1 MTDAERRAIAA
12 LLLVVAVGHL
22 TLFPKV
28 ADLDGFYHLGHAQ
41 AYLEGSFLDTSLPW
55 ATQSA
60 IRDAGADLWWGF
72 HVLLAPFALFDDPGV
87 GVRVAAAALTL
98 VLGVGVYRLLGR
110 HGVPGAGWWAA
121 GFLIAVPNVFFRFL
135 MVRPHVLSLAASVA
149 LVSVMARGRWWHV
162 ALLSAAISW
171 LHLSLFWVVPGLV
184 IAYALVRMPVV
195 IGSEIDP
202 DDRSV
207 PIGAAFWAGL
217 LGLVAGWLLRPHPIS
232 TLELLNVQLVRLFAQ
247 KATDEPMLF
256 AAELLP
262 IGFAELV
269 RTTWSFGLVWLA
281 ALAVTLRH
289 VTRGMVAKLGQERA
303 TVLVVATL
311 VSVAFLGLAVV
322 SARRAMVQWMA
333 FGFLTLPLAWSFLL
347 DDRARRLARAPLA
360 VLLAAHLVWG
370 AWRHSLN
377 VGQAAFDGDSLGE
390 AAAFLAANSA
400 PGEVVFHA
408 RWDNFGPLLAHN
420 RTNHYLGGMDPI
432 FQFAHDAR
440 TYWEFFYLS
449 TDINV
454 EWTCD
459 VFPPCAGGAV
469 TDSHRAIREH
479 FGARWVLVEPR
490 RNPRLALELLN
501 DPRYALAL
509 ETQREAVFEV
519 LPDTAGVGR

>member
-1 MTDAERRAIAA
+1 MNDPERRSLAA
-12 LLLVVAVGHL
+12 LLLVVGVGHL
-22 TLFPKV
+22 SLFPKV
-28 ADLDGFYHLGHAQ
+28 ADLDGFYHIGHTQ
-41 AYLEGSFLDTSLPW
+41 AYLEGSFFDTSLPW
-55 ATQSA
+55 ATQSV

-87 GVRVAAAALTL
+87 GIRLAAAALTL
-98 VLGVGVYRLLGR
+98 VLGLAVYRLLAR
-110 HGVPGAGWWAA
+110 HAVPHAAWWAA
-121 GFLIAVPNVFFRFL
+121 GFLVAVPNIFFRFL
-135 MVRPHVLSLAASVA
+135 MVRPHILSLAASLA

-162 ALLSAAISW
+162 ALLSAAIAW
-171 LHLSLFWVVPGLV
+171 LHLSLFWVVPGLIV
-184 IAYALVRMPVV
+184 AYALVRMPIV
-195 IGSEIDP
+195 IGSEPDP

-207 PIGAAFWAGL
+207 PIGSALGAGM
-217 LGLVAGWLLRPHPIS
+217 LGLAAGWLLRPHPLA
-232 TLELLNVQLVRLFAQ
+232 TMELLNVQLVRLFAQ
-247 KATDEPMLF
+247 KATEQPMLF
-256 AAELLP
+256 AAELLR
-262 IGFAELV
+262 IGLPELG
-269 RTTWSFGLVWLA
+269 RTTWSFALVWLA

-333 FGFLTLPLAWSFLL
+333 FGFMTLPLAWTFLL
-347 DDRARRLARAPLA
+347 DDRARRRVRAPLA
-360 VLLAAHLVWG
+360 VLLAVHLGWG

-377 VGQAAFDGDSLGE
+377 VAQVAFDGDSLEE
-390 AAAFLAANSA
+390 ASAFLAANSE
-400 PGEVVFHA
+400 PGDVVFHA

-440 TYWEFFYLS
+440 QYWEFFYMS

-454 EWTCD
+454 DRTCD
-459 VFPPCAGGAV
+459 VFPPCGGGVV
-469 TDSHRAIREH
+469 TDSHRAIRDH

-519 LPDTAGVGR
+519 LPDTASAGR